1 MKAKKLIEILLTF
14 NPNADVTT
22 TFSEDILV
30 SYIDAN
36 GKYTK
41 ENTPIIF
48 IEPFDCT
55 FCKAYDSCK
64 QQLNTKNNKD
74 NNIKCELINNESIKR
89 NISIY

>member
-41 ENTPIIF
+41 ENTPIVF
-48 IEPFDCT
+48 IEPSD
-55 FCKAYDSCK
+55 AV
-64 QQLNTKNNKD
+64 N
-74 NNIKCELINNESIKR
+74 
-89 NISIY
+89 